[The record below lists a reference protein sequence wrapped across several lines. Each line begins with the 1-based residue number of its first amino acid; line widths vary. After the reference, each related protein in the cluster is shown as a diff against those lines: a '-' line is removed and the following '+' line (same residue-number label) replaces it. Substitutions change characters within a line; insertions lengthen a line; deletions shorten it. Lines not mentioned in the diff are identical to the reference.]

1 MIIKKGQASEVQT
14 PPFSRKQVTF
24 LVTEK
29 REIQSFTLN
38 QKYNVFTF
46 LPDNL
51 Q

>member
-1 MIIKKGQASEVQT
+1 MIIEKGQASEVQT
-14 PPFSRKQVTF
+14 PVFSRKQVTF

-29 REIQSFTLN
+29 IQSCTLN
-38 QKYNVFTF
+38 QKYVFTY